1 MTPNLR
7 GKCLLRQNKE
17 ELEKTPSL
25 VQNSHNRCD
34 NDSLEITVIHECDL
48 VESLRLPTIHLDA
61 IMRDMDGAFLRF

>member
-7 GKCLLRQNKE
+7 GKCLLHQNKE

-25 VQNSHNRCD
+25 VQNSD

-61 IMRDMDGAFLRF
+61 IMRDMEGAFLRF